1 MIRPLS
7 RCVLAAVV
15 ALAAD
20 HAVAQTAP
28 TSPSPTPPRPFCW
41 RGQPQSR
48 CRAFALFEI
57 TTSRFV
63 NGSKLDAS
71 VVRPGFGDRHSADA
85 LASHNEVELGA
96 MFNVRPNAAI
106 GGTLIGGG
114 LEQGSP
120 PTQLGGV
127 AARYRRWWSPRLSGD
142 VAAGALQMPV
152 GVAVGT
158 AGQMRR
164 RHVRRTALFTDL
176 RLGYADLLAVNARVM
191 LASDGQGHTRTALF
205 LGASTG
211 SWVST
216 TIAGILSAW
225 VVAFTP
231 RGDKVTV
238 Q

>member
-1 MIRPLS
+1 MTHLLR
-7 RCVLAAVV
+7 RCTAAAAIVLAANR
-15 ALAAD
+15 
-20 HAVAQTAP
+20 AVAQAKPAAP
-28 TSPSPTPPRPFCW
+28 SATPQRPFCW

-71 VVRPGFGDRHSADA
+71 VTRPGFGDRHNADA

-96 MFNVRPNAAI
+96 MFNVRPKAAI

-120 PTQLGGV
+120 PTQFGGV
-127 AARYRRWWSPRLSGD
+127 AARYRRWWSRRLSGD

-158 AGQMRR
+158 AGQMKR
-164 RHVRRTALFTDL
+164 RHVQRTALFTDL

-205 LGASTG
+205 LGASSG

-231 RGDKVTV
+231 RGDRVTV